1 MQAIK
6 LADVQI
12 LAIRLEQVRDEINLI
27 CDSEGDRI
35 QPGEVEMAIAHLL
48 QTHLEDC
55 RFQDE
60 IQEWLDT
67 LRFGTSCY

>member
-1 MQAIK
+1 MRTMVKPKVVSK
-6 LADVQI
+6 LDEV
-12 LAIRLEQVRDEINLI
+12 LDQVRQEIGSI

-35 QPGEVEMAIAHLL
+35 RADEVEYAIVHLL
-48 QTHLEDC
+48 KTHLEDC

-67 LRFGTSCY
+67 LRFGG

>member
-1 MQAIK
+1 MQT
-6 LADVQI
+6 I
-12 LAIRLEQVRDEINLI
+12 LDKMLGQLRQEIGSI
-27 CDSEGDRI
+27 SDSEGDRI
-35 QPGEVEMAIAHLL
+35 QPDEVERAIAYLL

-67 LRFGTSCY
+67 LRFRD

>member
-1 MQAIK
+1 METT
-6 LADVQI
+6 LDEM
-12 LAIRLEQVRDEINLI
+12 LGQVRQEIGSI

-35 QPGEVEMAIAHLL
+35 QSDEVERAIAHLL
-48 QTHLEDC
+48 KTHLEDC

-67 LRFGTSCY
+67 LRFGR

>member
-1 MQAIK
+1 MQIT
-6 LADVQI
+6 LDEM
-12 LAIRLEQVRDEINLI
+12 LGQVRQEIVSI

-35 QPGEVEMAIAHLL
+35 QVDEVECAIVHLL

-60 IQEWLDT
+60 IQEWLDNS
-67 LRFGTSCY
+67 RFGE

>member
-1 MQAIK
+1 MQT
-6 LADVQI
+6 LLDEMLV
-12 LAIRLEQVRDEINLI
+12 QVRQEIGSI

-35 QPGEVEMAIAHLL
+35 QTDEVESAIVHLL

-60 IQEWLDT
+60 IQEWLDN
-67 LRFGTSCY
+67 LRFRM